1 MGSRNPSSEALRA
14 ALDALLHDGA
24 QPDRV
29 RDHIWTSWLRSASS
43 GLTPEEL
50 MVPRFDAGNVDDLL
64 VHAAGPV
71 LDSLCEDLAST
82 NVALLLTDGDG
93 DILDRRVAER
103 SLGAHLDRFSL
114 APGFVY
120 SERTVGTNAIG
131 TAIAQREPAVVRGS
145 EHFVDALTT
154 WACAAA
160 PITDPRSGRLLG
172 VIDLTSRARDASELM
187 LPLARR
193 AAKEIEERLL
203 DDAGVAE
210 RVMMRRILRERR
222 GWKGPML
229 FANERMVITNAAAER
244 VVKPEDETLLRQIAH
259 EFLTGAHPLAV
270 EMVLSSGTRITLR
283 CEPILDGSSIVGVVM
298 HLESANAAPRPKLG
312 LGSLTETERAIAD
325 LVSEGLT
332 NRQIAE
338 QVFVSRH
345 TVDFHLRSIF
355 RKIGVASRLDLARQI
370 VSQPDAT

>member
-1 MGSRNPSSEALRA
+1 
-14 ALDALLHDGA
+14 
-24 QPDRV
+24 
-29 RDHIWTSWLRSASS
+29 
-43 GLTPEEL
+43 

-71 LDSLCEDLAST
+71 LDSLSEDLAAT

-93 DILDRRVAER
+93 DILDRRVAQR
-103 SLGAHLDRFSL
+103 SLGAHLDRFWL

-120 SERTVGTNAIG
+120 SESTVGTNAIG

-145 EHFVDALTT
+145 EHFVDALAT
-154 WACAAA
+154 WACAAV

-172 VIDLTSRARDASELM
+172 VLDLTSRARDANELM

-244 VVKPEDETLLRQIAH
+244 VVKPERRSSPPPSRARALDGRSPAGCRDRVEQRHAGH
-259 EFLTGAHPLAV
+259 LAV
-270 EMVLSSGTRITLR
+270 RADPRRECNRR
-283 CEPILDGSSIVGVVM
+283 C
-298 HLESANAAPRPKLG
+298 
-312 LGSLTETERAIAD
+312 
-325 LVSEGLT
+325 
-332 NRQIAE
+332 
-338 QVFVSRH
+338 RH
-345 TVDFHLRSIF
+345 
-355 RKIGVASRLDLARQI
+355 ASRIRQRRAPAEARPRK
-370 VSQPDAT
+370 PDRH